1 MLARLTSE
9 NRLILPEGI
18 LAHFPEVEYFRVE
31 RTGDG
36 ILLRPV
42 RVPPLAR
49 IARIQEKMA
58 ASGIT
63 ESDVRDAVAWARRRT
78 E

>member
-9 NRLILPEGI
+9 NRLILPESI

-31 RTGDG
+31 RTGEG
-36 ILLRPV
+36 ILLTPV
-42 RVPPLAR
+42 RVPELAG
-49 IARIQEKMA
+49 IQAKFAEL
-58 ASGIT
+58 GIT

>member
-9 NRLILPEGI
+9 NRLILPESI

-36 ILLRPV
+36 ILLTPV
-42 RVPPLAR
+42 RVPDLAGIR
-49 IARIQEKMA
+49 AKFAER
-58 ASGIT
+58 GIT
-63 ESDVRDAVAWARRRT
+63 ESEVRDAVAWARRRT

>member
-42 RVPPLAR
+42 RVPPLAAIR
-49 IARIQEKMA
+49 AKFAEG
-58 ASGIT
+58 GIT

>member
-9 NRLILPEGI
+9 NRLILPESI

-31 RTGDG
+31 RTEEG
-36 ILLRPV
+36 IRLVPV

-49 IARIQEKMA
+49 IARIQAKIA
-58 ASGIT
+58 ARGIM
-63 ESDVRDAVAWARRRT
+63 ESDVRDAVAWARCRT

>member
-42 RVPPLAR
+42 RVPQLAAIR
-49 IARIQEKMA
+49 AKFAER
-58 ASGIT
+58 GIT
-63 ESDVRDAVAWARRRT
+63 ESEVRDAVAWARRRT